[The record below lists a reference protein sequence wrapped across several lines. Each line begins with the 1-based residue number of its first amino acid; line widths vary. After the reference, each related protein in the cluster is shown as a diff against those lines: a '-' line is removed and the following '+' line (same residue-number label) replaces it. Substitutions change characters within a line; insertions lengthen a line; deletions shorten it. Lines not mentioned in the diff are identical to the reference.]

1 MKQYYEIS
9 LLLPAS
15 GSINSL
21 TTTQNNA
28 SYPSLTLPKG
38 TINKILIVVPSGAN
52 QAIYFQLR
60 LNGTNIIFP
69 S

>member
-9 LLLPAS
+9 LLLPS
-15 GSINSL
+15 NGSVNSL

-38 TINKILIVVPSGAN
+38 TIDKLFITVPVGAN
-52 QAIYFQLR
+52 QAVFFQLR
-60 LNGTNIIFP
+60 INNMIVFP
-69 S
+69 TS